1 MTEIS
6 DVRDAERSR
15 ELILEAAVAELAAKN
30 LSSFTLDG
38 VAARAGVDSVL
49 VKQLWPNTL
58 KLLNA
63 SLMAFADRF
72 MPVPDTGTL
81 RGDLLQYAKSYAQT
95 INMPSGRRLLDALL
109 ISPKDWDVSAVRP
122 AFHKGRH
129 VRIVVMLRRGIER
142 GECPPD
148 TDGERVLDMLA
159 ACLCTPLMF
168 YDRDVTDEDCE
179 FIVDTLLNGVGADP
193 GGAPHH

>member
-1 MTEIS
+1 MTEMS
-6 DVRDAERSR
+6 EARQDERSR
-15 ELILEAAVAELAAKN
+15 QLILDAAVAELAARN
-30 LSSFTLDG
+30 LEAFTVDG
-38 VAARAGVDSVL
+38 VAARAGVDAVV

-81 RGDLLQYAKSYAQT
+81 RGDLLAYAKSYANT
-95 INMPSGRRLLDALL
+95 VNGPAGRRLLNALL
-109 ISPKDWDVSAVRP
+109 ISPKDWDVSGVRP

-129 VRIVVMLRRGIER
+129 VRIAVMMRRGIER
-142 GECPPD
+142 GECAPD
-148 TDGERVLDMLA
+148 TDPERALDMLA

-168 YDRDVTDEDCE
+168 YGRDITEGDCE
-179 FIVDTLLNGVGADP
+179 FIVDTLLNGIATRSP
-193 GGAPHH
+193 